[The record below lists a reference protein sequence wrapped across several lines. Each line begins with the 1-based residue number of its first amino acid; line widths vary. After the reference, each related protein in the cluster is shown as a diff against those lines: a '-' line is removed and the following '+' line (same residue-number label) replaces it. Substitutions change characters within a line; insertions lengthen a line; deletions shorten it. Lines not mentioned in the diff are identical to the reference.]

1 MAIQQGFFEI
11 LSDCIIN
18 YITRYLNTASI
29 DGIYYID
36 DQKNDDILPL
46 EKPQNLVREVKPLRF
61 EKEVFSIDGSSRSF
75 ISGKGIVSIASVAVT
90 STSSSIYDVYPSVD
104 GKSKLGLNEPFIA
117 VAASNLESSK
127 LDPYLFSNNYIS
139 SVSLSGEPFNPL
151 NGFENIESELRSL
164 LETKALSKLKDKGY
178 IIVDGPL
185 FPSYLYLNGKVKDKI
200 ISERIKI
207 IDSNFIGIVKRIDK
221 SQYLVKSLN
230 GEYRKYFVQK
240 FKLDPKSFISDES
253 LLLNLI
259 RFNYNIPYSP
269 IVIGPFLDR
278 VKENINVYINY
289 LVVPFN
295 PYIANFFI
303 LRVETLNNNSDIIE
317 KILSLKP
324 TKDGIPYNL
333 ALADLTAKKLS
344 AGLYKLIILYLQ
356 QLGLQSSFYSRLEV
370 IKS

>member
-11 LSDCIIN
+11 LSECIIN

-29 DGIYYID
+29 DSAYYID
-36 DQKNDDILPL
+36 EQGNNDILPL
-46 EKPQNLVREVKPLRF
+46 EKPQNLVKDIKPLRF
-61 EKEVFSIDGSSRSF
+61 EKDVFSIDGSSRSF
-75 ISGKGIVSIASVAVT
+75 ISGKGIISIASIAVI
-90 STSSSIYDVYPSVD
+90 STSMGIYDVYPSVD
-104 GKSKLGLNEPFIA
+104 GKSKLGLNVPFIA
-117 VAASNLESSK
+117 VASSSLESSK

-139 SVSLSGEPFNPL
+139 SISLSGEPFSPL

-178 IIVDGPL
+178 VIVDGPL
-185 FPSYLYLNGKVKDKI
+185 FPSYLYLNNKVKNKI
-200 ISERIKI
+200 ILEREKI
-207 IDSNFIGIVKRIDK
+207 IDRNFIAIVKRIDK

-230 GEYRKYFVQK
+230 GEYRRYFIQK
-240 FKLDPKSFISDES
+240 FRLDPKSFISDET
-253 LLLNLI
+253 LLSNLM
-259 RFNYNIPYSP
+259 RFNYNVPYSP
-269 IVIGPFLDR
+269 ILVGPFLSR
-278 VKENINVYINY
+278 VTENTKIYINY

-295 PYIANFFI
+295 PYLPNFSI
-303 LRVETLNNNSDIIE
+303 LRIETLNNDESVIE
-317 KILSLKP
+317 KILSLKI

-370 IKS
+370 IKV